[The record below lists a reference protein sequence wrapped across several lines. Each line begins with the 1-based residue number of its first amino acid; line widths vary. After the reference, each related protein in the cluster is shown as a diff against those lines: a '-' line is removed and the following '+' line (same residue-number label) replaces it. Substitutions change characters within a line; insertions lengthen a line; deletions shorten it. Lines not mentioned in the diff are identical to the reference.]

1 MRKSACDCAALLYMC
16 PIFLMM
22 IVVSYYFAR
31 HAIALL
37 YNCPMSIY
45 SLLELRPL
53 CFLVILHHLVVD
65 YYTVI
70 ILIC

>member
-1 MRKSACDCAALLYMC
+1 
-16 PIFLMM
+16 MM